1 MQLSEQLLHTTIR
14 IEASLASGGCSVGT
28 GFFFKFCDD
37 GKTYVPAIVTN
48 RHVVCLLYTSPSP
61 RDVEE
66 SRMPSSA

>member
-37 GKTYVPAIVTN
+37 GKTYVPAIGLIFNLNAT
-48 RHVVCLLYTSPSP
+48 
-61 RDVEE
+61 
-66 SRMPSSA
+66 A